1 MSEFINNSENRI
13 TGLTEFAR
21 SLINGENGRML
32 VEKYKPLIDTVT
44 DREAMLVLDN
54 LLLEDIPFDK
64 VKMNVGKI
72 INVFNKSL
80 KNHHWEKPVE
90 GHFLFYLMLENR
102 EVEKIM
108 NQLKSVV
115 KLYFH
120 SKVSAKDSLVIQLK
134 DLITKLR
141 EYESHYIKKENI
153 LFPYIEKTFPQYR
166 CLQLMWSF
174 HDDFRQITKSLL
186 NLLEQQP
193 IDKDILNKD
202 LGRLFFIVLPVIF
215 REEQIIF
222 PVAYQSIP
230 VEKSSDMLAQSMEIG
245 WCYIQP
251 PSGFNTVIDKT
262 LNNMDGKINLGTGVL
277 IPEQLMLMLENL
289 PVDITFVDENDEVR
303 YFSGAKHRIFAR
315 TNEIIGRK
323 VQDCH
328 PRDSVYQ
335 VNKIIAAFR
344 KHEKDHADFWIMVRN
359 RFIHIRY
366 FALYDDTGIYKGTI
380 EVSQDI
386 TDIRSLKGERRLL
399 DWTV

>member
-1 MSEFINNSENRI
+1 MSELINNNDTRI
-13 TGLTEFAR
+13 TGLTDFAR
-21 SLINGENGRML
+21 ALINGENGRKL
-32 VEKYKPLIDTVT
+32 VEKYKPFLDAVT
-44 DREAMLVLDN
+44 DRETMLVFDN
-54 LLLEDIPFDK
+54 LLLEDIPFEK
-64 VKMNVGKI
+64 VKTNVGKI
-72 INVFNKSL
+72 INVFYKSL
-80 KNHHWEKPVE
+80 KNHHWEKPAE

-108 NQLKSVV
+108 NQLKAVV

-120 SKVSAKDSLVIQLK
+120 GEVIAKDSLVIQLK
-134 DLITKLR
+134 DLITRLR
-141 EYESHYIKKENI
+141 EYETHYIKKENI
-153 LFPYIEKTFPQYR
+153 LFPYIEKTFPRYR

-174 HDDFRQITKSLL
+174 HDDFRQITRSLL
-186 NLLEQQP
+186 NLLEQES
-193 IDKDILNKD
+193 INNDSLNKS
-202 LGRLFFIVLPVIF
+202 LGQLFFIVLPVIF

-230 VEKSSDMLAQSMEIG
+230 AEKSANMLAQSLEIG

-251 PSGFNTVIDKT
+251 PTGFKPAIDKT
-262 LNNMDGKINLGTGVL
+262 LNNMNGKINLGTGVL
-277 IPEQLMLMLENL
+277 IPEQLILMLENL
-289 PVDITFVDENDEVR
+289 PVDITFVDENDKVC

-315 TNEIIGRK
+315 TSEIIGRK

-328 PRDSVYQ
+328 PRDSVYL

-359 RFIHIRY
+359 RFVHIRY

-399 DWTV
+399 DWTE

>member
-13 TGLTEFAR
+13 TGLTDFAR
-21 SLINGENGRML
+21 GLINGENGLKL

-44 DREAMLVLDN
+44 DRETMLVLDN
-54 LLLEDIPFDK
+54 LLLEDIPFEK

-72 INVFNKSL
+72 INIFYKSL
-80 KNHHWEKPVE
+80 KNHQWEKPGE

-108 NQLKSVV
+108 HQLKSVV
-115 KLYFH
+115 KLYFNTETI
-120 SKVSAKDSLVIQLK
+120 AKDSLVSELK

-141 EYESHYIKKENI
+141 EYEIHYSKKENI

-174 HDDFRQITKSLL
+174 HDDFRLITKSLL
-186 NLLEQQP
+186 NLLEQET
-193 IDKDILNKD
+193 IDNNVLNKEI
-202 LGRLFFIVLPVIF
+202 GRLFFVVLPIIF

-222 PVAYQSIP
+222 PVACKSIP
-230 VEKSSDMLAQSMEIG
+230 AEKSADMLAQSQEIG

-251 PSGFNTVIDKT
+251 PTSYKTVTDKT
-262 LNNMDGKINLGTGVL
+262 QQNMNGKINLGTGVL
-277 IPEQLMLMLENL
+277 IPEQIILMLESL
-289 PVDITFVDENDEVR
+289 PVDITYVDDNDEVC
-303 YFSGAKHRIFAR
+303 YFSGAKHRIFSR

-344 KHEKDHADFWIMVRN
+344 NKEKDHADFWIMVRN
-359 RFIHIRY
+359 RFVHIRY

-399 DWTV
+399 DWTE